1 MMRVFEF
8 LVALVIVVA
17 IGVLAAVVM
26 PGSGHVERQLV
37 IGKDMRQVYDMVN
50 NFRRLPE
57 YSVLRSLDP
66 GVQFEFSG
74 KAYGPGAQVS
84 WTSTD
89 EKLGNGGLTIASATP
104 EFDEIDSNTKEAS
117 VVWNLDNNWRGLDK
131 HFTLDLERQGSRGQ
145 LTQVTWAYD
154 VSYGWNLVNRFAN
167 LYIHGDP
174 DTFIQFSLN
183 NLQNVLAGVPNIDYS
198 QLIPYIEQT
207 QPTPV
212 LLVSTSIQRKDGIEA
227 VEEAVTKASGEIQ
240 AAAKKLG
247 VNVTGSRILITTNYG
262 DQNFSFDVALPIDS
276 STLTINDQEEQLT
289 AATPPSLEQQ
299 MAAPAEASS
308 AAGAEGTDVAIG
320 SRDRFGRLI
329 VDDNV
334 RATLAFGGAAL
345 QGVWNGT
352 FAGVPQTRDMLKA
365 YAQTHGYKF
374 DDVVNRSYDIIA
386 QPEETDAEG
395 NITRYAK
402 YEVFLP
408 VSNAPEQ
415 TPEQEAGL
423 KQPTL
428 DEDEAP
434 AEGSETDP
442 ASASSTA
449 PAADSSTAEAEPAPA
464 SSAAAEGDADDEGS
478 AGE

>member
-8 LVALVIVVA
+8 LVALVIVLA
-17 IGVLAAVVM
+17 LGVLAAVVM

-50 NFRRLPE
+50 NYRRLPE

-66 GVQFEFSG
+66 EVQFSFDG
-74 KAYGPGAQVS
+74 KSYGPGAQIS
-84 WTSTD
+84 WTSGD
-89 EKLGNGGLTIASATP
+89 AKLGNGGLTIASATP
-104 EFDEIDSNTKEAS
+104 NFDEIDSNTKNATI
-117 VVWNLDNNWRGLDK
+117 VWDLANNWRGLDK
-131 HFTLDLERQGSRGQ
+131 HFTLDLERQGRRGQ

-212 LLVSTSIQRKDGIEA
+212 LMVSTSIQRKDGMEA
-227 VEEAVTKASGEIQ
+227 VDDAIAKASEQIQ

-247 VNVTGSRILITTNYG
+247 VNITGTRILTTTNYG
-262 DQNFSFDVALPIDS
+262 DQTFSFDVALPIDS
-276 STLTINDQEEQLT
+276 STLTINDNEEQLT
-289 AATPPSLEQQ
+289 AATPPSLDQQ
-299 MAAPAEASS
+299 NAAPAEAGST
-308 AAGAEGTDVAIG
+308 AAAAASDVEAG
-320 SRDRFGRLI
+320 SRDRFGRLV
-329 VDDNV
+329 VDANV

-345 QGVWNGT
+345 KGVWNGT

-374 DDVVNRSYDIIA
+374 DEVVSPSYDTIA
-386 QPEETDAEG
+386 SPEEQDEGG
-395 NITRYAK
+395 NITKYAK
-402 YEVFLP
+402 YNVYLP
-408 VSNAPEQ
+408 LTNAPEQ

-423 KQPTL
+423 KPPSL
-428 DEDEAP
+428 DDEDA
-434 AEGSETDP
+434 
-442 ASASSTA
+442 
-449 PAADSSTAEAEPAPA
+449 PAPA
-464 SSAAAEGDADDEGS
+464 SSSDAPAAAGSVAAPAEAGSAAAPASDDSATEEGS

>member
-8 LVALVIVVA
+8 LVALVIVA
-17 IGVLAAVVM
+17 IIGVLAAVVM

-37 IGKDMRQVYDMVN
+37 IGKDMRQVYDVLDN
-50 NFRRLPE
+50 YRRLPD
-57 YSVLRSLDP
+57 YSVLRSFDP
-66 GVQFEFSG
+66 NIQFNFSG
-74 KAYGPGAQVS
+74 KAYGPGAEVS

-89 EKLGNGGLTIASATP
+89 PKVGNGGLTIASATP
-104 EFDEIDSNTKEAS
+104 EFDKIDSNTKTAS
-117 VVWNLDNNWRGLDK
+117 IIWNLDNSWRGMDK

-145 LTQVTWAYD
+145 LTQVTWSYD

-174 DTFIQFSLN
+174 DSFIQFSLN

-212 LLVSTSIQRKDGIEA
+212 LLVSTSIQRKDGMEA
-227 VEEAVTKASGEIQ
+227 VEDAIAKANTEVQ

-262 DQNFSFDVALPIDS
+262 DQTYSFDVAFPIDS
-276 STLTINDQEEQLT
+276 STLTINGQSEQLT
-289 AATPPSLEQQ
+289 AAAPPSLD
-299 MAAPAEASS
+299 AAGAPAEASS
-308 AAGAEGTDVAIG
+308 AAAAADASVAAG
-320 SRDRFGRLI
+320 SRDRYGRLVI
-329 VDDNV
+329 DGNV

-345 QGVWNGT
+345 KGVWNGT

-365 YAQTHGYKF
+365 YAQTHGYKY
-374 DDVVNRSYDIIA
+374 DDVVNRAYDVIA
-386 QPEETDAEG
+386 TPEVKDAGG
-395 NITRYAK
+395 NITTYAK
-402 YEVFLP
+402 YNVFLP
-408 VSNAPEQ
+408 ISNAPEQ

-423 KQPTL
+423 QPPTL
-428 DEDEAP
+428 DEAAPAAAGSAPAPAGSAAAP
-434 AEGSETDP
+434 AE
-442 ASASSTA
+442 
-449 PAADSSTAEAEPAPA
+449 AA
-464 SSAAAEGDADDEGS
+464 S